1 MEFPMKRFYF
11 CIVILVLSLASLHFL
26 RPDEGMWLMTQVNKL
41 PFQDMKSHGLELTPD
56 QIYNPNGTSVK
67 DAIVL
72 LPGGTGSFVSADGL
86 IITNHHIVY
95 GALQSVS
102 SVQEDYLKDGM
113 YARTHAEEISVPS
126 YSARIVTSIKDV
138 TDEILSAVSDTMS
151 PVART
156 AAIRKKSEEVQK
168 AAKGTGDL
176 EYEVSTTYSGAK
188 FLLYGFQVM
197 NDIRL
202 VYAPPSSIGNYGGE
216 VDNWYWPRHTGDFGF
231 MRAYVAPDGKPAK
244 YAKENVP
251 YKPKVFL
258 PISSKPLEEGS
269 FAMVMGY
276 PGRTFRYR
284 TSAEIQLSKEQ
295 SLPMLIDLFKTRMD
309 IMDAAGKKDRAVEI
323 QYASA
328 WRGLANAYKN
338 YEGTLE
344 GMRRADILTVRQQ
357 QEKEFGDFLHAHPEL
372 DKKYGTL
379 LSDIAKTV
387 DELRTINKKQIVM
400 SQVYGSSAVLRIAQR
415 FSRLAKSFAKDSASG
430 EMKPPE
436 KNVKDLKDFLAT
448 AFKNVTLS
456 VDEEQLVAMMLK
468 ATALPSDQA
477 VKSIQKIVHQQTD
490 EVEKAKALNEYV
502 DDLYHESKLT
512 SADGCMKLLEKSA
525 DEIQD
530 DRFVKFVTM
539 LDEDNEPLQAQYNKC
554 MSTISLLDSRYIA
567 ALMAWKGENL
577 YPDANRS
584 LRLTYGQ
591 IKPYTPRDAVHYD
604 DETTLG
610 GVIEKETG
618 EDPFI
623 VPKKLHDLW
632 VNKDFG
638 RWEDPKLHDVPVAF
652 LANLDITGGNSG
664 SPVINGKGELIGVAF
679 DGNWESVVGDYIYQ
693 EPLNRAINV
702 EARYVLFILDKFSNA
717 QSILNELV
725 IH

>member
-1 MEFPMKRFYF
+1 MKRFF
-11 CIVILVLSLASLHFL
+11 SVVVVLAISILSVHFL
-26 RPDEGMWLMTQVNKL
+26 RPDEGMWLMTQVSKL
-41 PFQDMKSHGLELTPD
+41 PFQEMKSHGLELTPD
-56 QIYNPNGTSVK
+56 QIYNPNGTSLK
-67 DAIVL
+67 DAVVL

-102 SVQEDYLKDGM
+102 SVKEDYLKDGM
-113 YARTHAEEISVPS
+113 YAKTHEEEIPVPS
-126 YSARIVTSIKDV
+126 YFARIVVSIKDV
-138 TDEILSAVSDTMS
+138 TDDILTAVSDTMT
-151 PVART
+151 PVARS
-156 AAIRKKSEEVQK
+156 AAIRKKTEDLQK
-168 AAKGTGDL
+168 AAKGTGDI
-176 EYEVSTTYSGAK
+176 EYEVSSTFSGGK
-188 FLLYGFQVM
+188 YLLYGFQVM
-197 NDIRL
+197 NDVRL

-244 YAKENVP
+244 YSKDNVP
-251 YKPKVFL
+251 YKPKIFL
-258 PISSKPLEEGS
+258 PISSKPLETGS
-269 FAMVMGY
+269 FAMIMGY

-284 TSAEIQLSKEQ
+284 TSAEVQLSRDQ
-295 SLPMLIDLFKTRMD
+295 SLPMLIDLYKTRMD
-309 IMDAAGKKDRAVEI
+309 IMEAAGKKDRAVEI
-323 QYASA
+323 QYAST

-357 QEKEFGDFLHAHPEL
+357 REKEFGVFLQKNPEL
-372 DKKYGTL
+372 NKKYGTIL
-379 LSDIAKTV
+379 ADIAKAT
-387 DELRTINKKQIVM
+387 DEVRTFNKEQLVM
-400 SQVYGSSAVLRIAQR
+400 SQIYGSSAVLRIAQR

-430 EMKPPE
+430 DMKPPE
-436 KNVKDLKDFLAT
+436 KNVKELRDFLGT
-448 AFKNVTLS
+448 AFKNVTIS
-456 VDEEQLVAMMLK
+456 VDKDELVAMMLK
-468 ATALPSDQA
+468 ATELPSDQSIR
-477 VKSIQKIVHQQTD
+477 SIQQIVGQSTD
-490 EVEKAKALNEYV
+490 GADKVKEINEFV
-502 DDLYHESKLT
+502 DNLYHDSKLT
-512 SADGCMKLLEKSA
+512 TEDGCLKLLEKSA
-525 DEIQD
+525 DDIQD
-530 DRFVKFVTM
+530 DRFVKFVSM
-539 LDEDNEPLQAQYNKC
+539 LDNDNEPLQAK
-554 MSTISLLDSRYIA
+554 SSKLTSAISLLDSRYIE

-584 LRLTYGQ
+584 LRLTYGV
-591 IKPYTPRDAVHYD
+591 IKPYDPRDAVHYD

-623 VPKKLHDLW
+623 VPPKLHDLW
-632 VNKDFG
+632 VKKDFG
-638 RWEDPKLHDVPVAF
+638 RWADPKLHDVPVAF

-702 EARYVLFILDKFSNA
+702 EARYVLFILDKYSNA
-717 QSILNELV
+717 QNILNELV

>member
-156 AAIRKKSEEVQK
+156 AAIRKKLEEVQK

-276 PGRTFRYR
+276 PGRTVS
-284 TSAEIQLSKEQ
+284 TS
-295 SLPMLIDLFKTRMD
+295 
-309 IMDAAGKKDRAVEI
+309 
-323 QYASA
+323 
-328 WRGLANAYKN
+328 
-338 YEGTLE
+338 
-344 GMRRADILTVRQQ
+344 
-357 QEKEFGDFLHAHPEL
+357 
-372 DKKYGTL
+372 
-379 LSDIAKTV
+379 
-387 DELRTINKKQIVM
+387 
-400 SQVYGSSAVLRIAQR
+400 
-415 FSRLAKSFAKDSASG
+415 
-430 EMKPPE
+430 
-436 KNVKDLKDFLAT
+436 
-448 AFKNVTLS
+448 
-456 VDEEQLVAMMLK
+456 
-468 ATALPSDQA
+468 
-477 VKSIQKIVHQQTD
+477 
-490 EVEKAKALNEYV
+490 
-502 DDLYHESKLT
+502 
-512 SADGCMKLLEKSA
+512 
-525 DEIQD
+525 
-530 DRFVKFVTM
+530 
-539 LDEDNEPLQAQYNKC
+539 
-554 MSTISLLDSRYIA
+554 
-567 ALMAWKGENL
+567 
-577 YPDANRS
+577 
-584 LRLTYGQ
+584 
-591 IKPYTPRDAVHYD
+591 
-604 DETTLG
+604 
-610 GVIEKETG
+610 
-618 EDPFI
+618 
-623 VPKKLHDLW
+623 
-632 VNKDFG
+632 
-638 RWEDPKLHDVPVAF
+638 
-652 LANLDITGGNSG
+652 
-664 SPVINGKGELIGVAF
+664 
-679 DGNWESVVGDYIYQ
+679 
-693 EPLNRAINV
+693 
-702 EARYVLFILDKFSNA
+702 
-717 QSILNELV
+717 
-725 IH
+725 